1 MAKIALPESLLGI
14 VYYALKTRKT
24 NVDVDVVFSRL
35 MSAIFFPRT
44 STTPIADLKWRGG
57 GNASGL
63 LVLL

>member
-1 MAKIALPESLLGI
+1 MTKIALPEILLGI

-24 NVDVDVVFSRL
+24 NVDADVVFSRL

-44 STTPIADLKWRGG
+44 STTQTAGLKWQGE

-63 LVLL
+63 VIF